1 MRQPPVLP
9 LPTIPSTWQARH
21 ASGETDEFLKP
32 VGVLADGGLADGDV
46 FLCFNFRSDRVRA
59 ESHRRDSTR
68 RDMYRA
74 SASFNHLSSTW
85 QAREMFEAVSTTPP
99 FETAVKRTPAMC
111 VQFTRYNSAFTSP
124 IVFPPQQLVNG
135 LSEWVSKQGLSQ
147 YHVAETEKYAH
158 VTFFFNGG
166 REEAFDGEE
175 RKMVDSPK
183 VATYDLKPEMSA
195 TGVADELCAQI
206 ALKKHAFFVCNFAPP
221 DMVGHTGVLEKAVI
235 AAAVTDAEIGKIAA
249 ACKENGT
256 ALFITSDHGNCETML
271 TPEGNPMT
279 AHSMTGVPFVAM
291 LPPESKAAFNRKEGG
306 VSDVAPTVLSY
317 MGLPI
322 PAEMTGKSFF

>member
-1 MRQPPVLP
+1 
-9 LPTIPSTWQARH
+9 
-21 ASGETDEFLKP
+21 
-32 VGVLADGGLADGDV
+32 
-46 FLCFNFRSDRVRA
+46 
-59 ESHRRDSTR
+59 
-68 RDMYRA
+68 
-74 SASFNHLSSTW
+74 
-85 QAREMFEAVSTTPP
+85 MFEAVSTTPP

-135 LSEWVSKQGLSQ
+135 LSEWVSKKGLSQ

-166 REEAFDGEE
+166 REEPFDGEE

-183 VATYDLKPEMSA
+183 VATYDLQPEMSA
-195 TGVADELCAQI
+195 AGVADALCEQI
-206 ALKKHAFFVCNFAPP
+206 ALKKHAFLVCNFAPP

-235 AAAVTDAEIGKIAA
+235 AAATTDAEIGKIAA

-279 AHSMTGVPFVAM
+279 AHSTTGVPFVAV
-291 LPPESKAAFNRKEGG
+291 LPPESKATFNRKEGG
-306 VSDVAPTVLSY
+306 VSDIAPTMLSY